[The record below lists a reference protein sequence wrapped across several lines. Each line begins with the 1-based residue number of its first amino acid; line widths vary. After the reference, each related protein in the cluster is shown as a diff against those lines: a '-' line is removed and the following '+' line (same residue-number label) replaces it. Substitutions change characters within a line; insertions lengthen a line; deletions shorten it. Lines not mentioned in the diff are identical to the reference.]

1 MIEIIGFCNQKG
13 GVGKTTTAINLA
25 ASVADQGRH
34 ALLIDLDPQSNTTT
48 GLGFQK
54 NSVISNSYN
63 LVIDNFPPNPV
74 KTALP
79 NLDLI
84 PSTSDLVA
92 AEANLYGM
100 SEKEFRLKKALQ
112 AFQGDYDFVFID
124 APPSLGLLTINIL
137 AAATS
142 IIVPVQCEYY
152 ALEGL
157 TDLLQTIDAVRE
169 KLNPALDISGILLT
183 MYDRRNNLAKEVES
197 DLRNHFV
204 EKVFKTVIPRSVRL
218 SEAPSHGKPIILY
231 DPYSSGSQS
240 YQEVAREFLERI
252 KTKEKE
258 EGGEEKWK
266 ERRLV
271 GGLQPSFRQSLR

>member
-1 MIEIIGFCNQKG
+1 
-13 GVGKTTTAINLA
+13 
-25 ASVADQGRH
+25 
-34 ALLIDLDPQSNTTT
+34 
-48 GLGFQK
+48 GFQK

-63 LVIDNFPPNPV
+63 VVIDNSPPNPV

-84 PSTSDLVA
+84 PATSDLVA

-100 SEKEFRLKKALQ
+100 SEKEFRLKRALQ

-142 IIVPVQCEYY
+142 LIVPVQCEYY

-157 TDLLQTIDAVRE
+157 TDLLQTIDAVKE
-169 KLNPALDISGILLT
+169 KLNPVLDISGILLT
-183 MYDRRNNLAKEVES
+183 MYDRRNNLAKEVLS
-197 DLRNHFV
+197 DLRSHFG
-204 EKVFKTVIPRSVRL
+204 EKVFKAVIPRSVRL

-240 YQEVAREFLERI
+240 YQEVALEFLERTKI
-252 KTKEKE
+252 KQERLK
-258 EGGEEKWK
+258 EGGIESWREK
-266 ERRLV
+266 RSV
-271 GGLQPSFRQSLR
+271 VA